1 MLLLI
6 AILASI
12 VAFIQNL
19 LMFAF
24 GMKELAIFSFPLSF
38 AGILLL
44 ELALIWTAYFCV
56 RKFMRRSRE
65 IVLVGCMIL
74 ILGTAEAALPASF
87 FSVSL
92 NHMRR
97 QHALNQISVAGQS
110 VEALSSDDGGM
121 RFALTYTLRFP
132 KAGHYLTYPAFLG
145 VERNRVFGNYFTKLH
160 PEYYDENY
168 VFDAGR
174 PYDFTVV
181 FDTEGKTFDFGKE
194 KANVDICDGKDYFM
208 ACRVIGI
215 DLNSMPAAMAMSAP
229 AGKFEPAVP
238 ADNAR
243 DLAERS
249 IRLTGLQI
257 TSPATS
263 GQPVQFSYSITN
275 AGKIE
280 VPIPGSN
287 LGDVVSVHYGWEP
300 MSETAKQ
307 TKVPQGMMHFGNAV
321 AAGGAT
327 FGVIYESSLAPGESI
342 PISGQM
348 TPFNAL
354 APGEYRL
361 HLFLFNQYATFQ
373 NKPEQEMVGE
383 FVVRPN

>member
-1 MLLLI
+1 MLLLV

-56 RKFMRRSRE
+56 RKFIRRSRE

-92 NHMRR
+92 NHLRR
-97 QHALNQISVAGQS
+97 EHALNQIAVVGQS

-132 KAGHYLTYPAFLG
+132 KPGHYLTYPAFLG
-145 VERNRVFGNYFTKLH
+145 EEHNQVFGNYFSKLH

-168 VFDAGR
+168 VFEGGK

-181 FDTEGKTFDFGKE
+181 FDTEGKTFDFSKE
-194 KANVDICDGKDYFM
+194 KANVDICDGNDYFM

-215 DLNSMPAAMAMSAP
+215 DLRSVAAALAMPAP
-229 AGKFEPAVP
+229 AGKFEPEVP
-238 ADNAR
+238 TGNVR
-243 DLAERS
+243 DLTERS
-249 IRLTGLQI
+249 IRLADLQI
-257 TSPATS
+257 ISPATS
-263 GQPVQFSYSITN
+263 GKPVQFSYSVVN
-275 AGKIE
+275 EGAAE
-280 VPIPGSN
+280 VPLEGSN
-287 LGDVVSVHYGWEP
+287 LANVIRVNYGWEAI
-300 MSETAKQ
+300 SESAKQ
-307 TKVPQGMMHFGNAV
+307 TRVSPGMLHFRNTV
-321 AAGGAT
+321 NAGGAQL
-327 FGVIYESSLAPGESI
+327 GSIRRGSLAAGESVVI
-342 PISGQM
+342 HDQ
-348 TPFNAL
+348 TAPFDPL

-361 HLFLFNQYATFQ
+361 HVFLFSTYATFQ
-373 NKPEQEMVGE
+373 DRPEQEMVGE
-383 FVVRPN
+383 FVVKQ

>member
-6 AILASI
+6 AILAT
-12 VAFIQNL
+12 VAAFIQNV

-44 ELALIWTAYFCV
+44 ELALIWTAYVCV
-56 RKFMRRSRE
+56 RKFVRRLRE

-97 QHALNQISVAGQS
+97 GHALNQIAVVGRS

-132 KAGHYLTYPAFLG
+132 RAGHYLTFPAYLG
-145 VERNRVFGNYFTKLH
+145 PEGNRVFGNYFSKLH

-168 VFDAGR
+168 MFDAGE

-181 FDTEGKTFDFGKE
+181 FDTEGKQFDFGKE
-194 KANVDICDGKDYFM
+194 LANVDICDGKDYFM

-215 DLNSMPAAMAMSAP
+215 DLKSVPAALAMP
-229 AGKFEPAVP
+229 VQAGKYEPAVP
-238 ADNAR
+238 ANNAL

-249 IRLTGLQI
+249 IRVADLVVS
-257 TSPATS
+257 SPSS
-263 GQPVQFSYSITN
+263 GKQVQFSYSIVN
-275 AGKIE
+275 AGKTD
-280 VPIPGSN
+280 VPIPENN
-287 LGDVVSVHYGWEP
+287 LGEMVSVNYGWEP
-300 MSETAKQ
+300 ISESAKQ
-307 TKVPQGMMHFGNAV
+307 TKVTPGIMHLGNAI
-321 AAGGAT
+321 AAGGTT
-327 FGVIYESSLAPGESI
+327 FGVIHKSNLAAGESI
-342 PISGQM
+342 PMRDQIA
-348 TPFNAL
+348 PFDAL

-361 HLFLFNQYATFQ
+361 HVFLFSRYATFQ
-373 NKPEQEMVGE
+373 NKPEQEMVAE
-383 FVVRPN
+383 FSVKPD